1 MAPRPAKPRKVISA
15 TEMTKEDLG
24 LLHAPRAKPIIS
36 RIRDSHHYLA
46 SLFAYGLD
54 TREVA
59 ERVGYSYER
68 VRRIRGTPSF
78 DRLVEDL
85 RPTVL
90 GKRIDDLDVFSHTSS
105 RNMLRAEL
113 MLADRLADAEET
125 GELVPI
131 RELVAITS
139 DRADR
144 FGYPKKS
151 VNANVNIDWIG
162 RMERAVRRS
171 GKVINMPGAS
181 LASVPNGDLSKAAP
195 PPLPPAELSPGG
207 GGAESSAVPAPG
219 QGQAFSA
226 ERRRRV

>member
-1 MAPRPAKPRKVISA
+1 MAPRPAKPREVISA
-15 TEMTKEDLG
+15 AEMTKEDLG

-54 TREVA
+54 IREVA

-181 LASVPNGDLSKAAP
+181 LASVPNGDLPKAAP
-195 PPLPPAELSPGG
+195 PSPSAELSPGG
-207 GGAESSAVPAPG
+207 GGAESSAVPAPS
-219 QGQAFSA
+219 QLGQAFPA